1 MVLNKNQKNFKKGN
15 LIILN
20 IISNSF
26 SNKYNKNQNYTL
38 IKKNENF
45 YNLIKN
51 KKEIKKYLYLVIE
64 FKNFNLFKIIL
75 LFFVMMNNLKINKNF
90 FIFFKLKKECIGY
103 NFFPDWPNKYLNLT
117 LFESFT
123 FWLKKFL
130 YIFLNLKKI
139 KYIIIKKK

>member
-26 SNKYNKNQNYTL
+26 SNKYNKNKNYTL

-64 FKNFNLFKIIL
+64 FKNFNLFKIIRPSQ
-75 LFFVMMNNLKINKNF
+75 KRTRKNR
-90 FIFFKLKKECIGY
+90 
-103 NFFPDWPNKYLNLT
+103 T
-117 LFESFT
+117 
-123 FWLKKFL
+123 
-130 YIFLNLKKI
+130 
-139 KYIIIKKK
+139 

>member
-26 SNKYNKNQNYTL
+26 SNKYNKNKNYTL

-51 KKEIKKYLYLVIE
+51 KKEIKKYLY
-64 FKNFNLFKIIL
+64 FARKKRYKNNWNKCEKELIKKLFIKKII
-75 LFFVMMNNLKINKNF
+75 
-90 FIFFKLKKECIGY
+90 
-103 NFFPDWPNKYLNLT
+103 FPENKYQILKMNT
-117 LFESFT
+117 FEVT
-123 FWLKKFL
+123 NFL
-130 YIFLNLKKI
+130 
-139 KYIIIKKK
+139 IKKLRKNKHYLIK

>member
-1 MVLNKNQKNFKKGN
+1 MCRSGRTRTLNFRLWRPTLYQ
-15 LIILN
+15 L
-20 IISNSF
+20 
-26 SNKYNKNQNYTL
+26 NYTPR
-38 IKKNENF
+38 K
-45 YNLIKN
+45 
-51 KKEIKKYLYLVIE
+51 LYLVSLKITC
-64 FKNFNLFKIIL
+64 FFTTGSYFLYSNFSGCIL
-75 LFFVMMNNLKINKNF
+75 LFFVMINNLKINKNF

-117 LFESFT
+117 LFESFI